1 MATIA
6 HSNRAAVFFGSGPR
20 RADTRFCARR
30 NGDSFSASKS
40 SRRASSSSSRA
51 GPSGVEYNSSW
62 MVDPLLL
69 AINRSVVVGTAE
81 QIHYNFSAVREIE
94 EKWIRFAQGGGT
106 AAGCCLFVTLPLIVT
121 AGRLDHEQPTAK
133 SQQLLLC
140 YHSTPMHPV
149 LLSLL
154 LGSTAA
160 AANVFGGT
168 IIVKRNWDR
177 SYLKYFVALG
187 AGFMLATAIL
197 EIIPASFDL
206 REKDAP
212 FLILAGYLITHFF
225 EHTVTPHFHFGEE
238 THADQF
244 VAAHKGY
251 SVLLGLVIHTFFDG
265 IAIAS
270 GFIVSNWLGWMIFL
284 AIFLHKIPEG
294 FTIASVM
301 LASGRSRR
309 LAWGASVLLGA
320 ATFAGVLTMAIFQR
334 HVGIGLPLSGG
345 VTIYV
350 AASDL
355 MPEVNREPGGKMALV
370 VLLGVA
376 IFFLLDRLLH

>member
-1 MATIA
+1 
-6 HSNRAAVFFGSGPR
+6 
-20 RADTRFCARR
+20 
-30 NGDSFSASKS
+30 
-40 SRRASSSSSRA
+40 
-51 GPSGVEYNSSW
+51 
-62 MVDPLLL
+62 
-69 AINRSVVVGTAE
+69 
-81 QIHYNFSAVREIE
+81 
-94 EKWIRFAQGGGT
+94 
-106 AAGCCLFVTLPLIVT
+106 
-121 AGRLDHEQPTAK
+121 
-133 SQQLLLC
+133 
-140 YHSTPMHPV
+140 MHPFV
-149 LLSLL
+149 LSLL
-154 LGSTAA
+154 LGLTAA

-168 IIVKRNWDR
+168 IIVQRHWEH

-187 AGFMLATAIL
+187 AGFMLATATI
-197 EIIPASFDL
+197 EIIPESLEL
-206 REKDAP
+206 RGRSAAL
-212 FLILAGYLITHFF
+212 LILAGYLIIHFF

-238 THADQF
+238 THHDQF

-270 GFIVSNWLGWMIFL
+270 GFIISNGLGWVIFL

-301 LASGRSRR
+301 LASGRSRQI
-309 LAWGASVLLGA
+309 AWGASVLLGG
-320 ATFAGVLTMAIFQR
+320 ATLAGVLTMVLLKHQ
-334 HVGIGLPLSGG
+334 VGIGLPLSGG

-376 IFFLLDRLLH
+376 VFFLLDTLVH